1 MSDKRWLRMGL
12 AVLVIAVLA
21 LFLVR
26 VMLLEQP
33 GQAPAAPYAVVND
46 QAGALVMQKSSLYKQ
61 RDRVQQ
67 EYTKRIQGMGTATLL
82 FTQPDAVFMD
92 IIVPMMEKN
101 GLVGMVAFGLDCHPG
116 TEGCITLEQWR
127 RLEAAGWEIC
137 LLWDGKTQLPIWM
150 DRMNQHMAQAGLM
163 ASLSVY
169 VPEGVYNQ
177 DLLIQAR
184 KMNLR
189 ALVHHGEET
198 DVNDQQVIRDNDV
211 WTPTAV
217 AWHLDNTSEKVEGIA
232 STGGSIVL
240 EVKNEIMWEGGYRRL
255 FHSMLEKLMEWQGG
269 DELRITTIEQAIA
282 YRQGVL
288 MGGMALEEEM
298 RSHLEAL
305 DLQIEAID
313 EQINALYQPVQE

>member
-33 GQAPAAPYAVVND
+33 GEVPAVPYAAAGD

-101 GLVGMVAFGLDCHPG
+101 GLVGMVAFGLDRHPG

-137 LLWDGKTQLPIWM
+137 LKWDGKTRLPIWM
-150 DRMNQHMAQAGLM
+150 EQMNRCIGVAGLKP
-163 ASLSVY
+163 SLSVY

-184 KMNLR
+184 EMNLR

-198 DVNDQQVIRDNDV
+198 DANDQQAIRDNDV

-217 AWHLDNTSEKVEGIA
+217 SWHLDNTSEKVEGIA

-255 FHSMLEKLMEWQGG
+255 FLSMLEKLLAWQSEN
-269 DELRITTIEQAIA
+269 DLRITTIEQAIA

-298 RSHLEAL
+298 RSHLAAL
-305 DLQIEAID
+305 DLQIEDID
-313 EQINALYQPVQE
+313 AKIDALYQPVQE